1 MTNKKTTKKEHF
13 AMLRTMLET
22 EMANHP
28 QCDELM
34 EFIDKE
40 IAALDKKAADAKAR
54 AEKTKAANDELKDR
68 IFALLIEDDFMTTPE
83 IIAALGDEGL
93 STQKVGA
100 RLTKLK
106 EAGLVEKEEVKRP
119 APSNDGKMK
128 KLVGYRKIGDVA
140 IEG

>member
-54 AEKTKAANDELKDR
+54 AEKTKAAND
-68 IFALLIEDDFMTTPE
+68 FMTTPE

-119 APSNDGKMK
+119 DPSNDGKMK

>member
-54 AEKTKAANDELKDR
+54 ANDELKDR

-119 APSNDGKMK
+119 DPSNDGKMK

>member
-40 IAALDKKAADAKAR
+40 IAALDKKAADAKKR
-54 AEKTKAANDELKDR
+54 AEKTKAAGDELKER
-68 IFALLIEDDFMTTPE
+68 IFAALGEDEFQTTPE
-83 IIAALGDEGL
+83 IIKVLGDETL
-93 STQKVGA
+93 SSQKVTA
-100 RLTKLK
+100 RLTQLVN
-106 EAGLVEKEEVKRP
+106 AGMVEKEDVKRP
-119 APSNDGKMK
+119 DPSNPEKNIK
-128 KLVGYRKIGDVA
+128 KVGYRKIGEVVED
-140 IEG
+140 